1 MFPVGNKLRIH
12 LFGKSHAECL
22 GCILEGFPTDFE
34 IDLDEMDRQI
44 ALRKPSDGIGTPRK
58 EKDAIVFEHGVKD
71 GKTTD
76 STIEMVIYNGNRDS
90 SAYSGFN
97 ITPRPGHS
105 DLPAL
110 FKFKNYD
117 VSGGAQFSGRM
128 TAPLVAAGAL
138 AKQYLKGKGVEIH
151 AFSKSIGTVRDDTE
165 YPADSLSAS
174 ESFPT
179 RAMTSEMNEAMT
191 KEIMDAREQ
200 KDSIGGIVECV
211 VTGLPIG
218 FGGEWFDALD
228 VSIARMMMSIP
239 AAKGVEFGKGF
250 DITKMKGSESNDP
263 YSVEDGKITALTNN
277 MGGVVGGLSDGMPL
291 VFRVAFKPTPSI
303 GIEQKTVNLKTMEN
317 DTVTVKGRHDP
328 CIVPRAVAAVEAM
341 AALAVMDQELTFTSI

>member
-151 AFSKSIGTVRDDTE
+151 AFSKSIGTVRDVRACTLPSQGDRRLSSLTPPVKLEEFEGNPDT
-165 YPADSLSAS
+165 PFSPLLLVSA
-174 ESFPT
+174 
-179 RAMTSEMNEAMT
+179 A
-191 KEIMDAREQ
+191 Q
-200 KDSIGGIVECV
+200 
-211 VTGLPIG
+211 
-218 FGGEWFDALD
+218 
-228 VSIARMMMSIP
+228 
-239 AAKGVEFGKGF
+239 
-250 DITKMKGSESNDP
+250 
-263 YSVEDGKITALTNN
+263 
-277 MGGVVGGLSDGMPL
+277 
-291 VFRVAFKPTPSI
+291 
-303 GIEQKTVNLKTMEN
+303 
-317 DTVTVKGRHDP
+317 
-328 CIVPRAVAAVEAM
+328 
-341 AALAVMDQELTFTSI
+341 

>member
-200 KDSIGGIVECV
+200 KDSIGGMCRHRPPNRIRRRMVRCS
-211 VTGLPIG
+211 GCQYRKN
-218 FGGEWFDALD
+218 DD
-228 VSIARMMMSIP
+228 VHPRRKRSRIRKRIRYNKDERFRKQRSLFCRRR
-239 AAKGVEFGKGF
+239 K
-250 DITKMKGSESNDP
+250 
-263 YSVEDGKITALTNN
+263 NN
-277 MGGVVGGLSDGMPL
+277 
-291 VFRVAFKPTPSI
+291 
-303 GIEQKTVNLKTMEN
+303 GIEQ
-317 DTVTVKGRHDP
+317 
-328 CIVPRAVAAVEAM
+328 
-341 AALAVMDQELTFTSI
+341 